1 MKLQAGFL
9 KRQKL
14 TSLQLDLPRK
24 KERTQLNKTR
34 DERWEVTTRETQ
46 RIMKNYYKQLYTNKL
61 WTTQKKWINF
71 QKQAVF

>member
-46 RIMKNYYKQLYTNKL
+46 RIMKNYYKQL
-61 WTTQKKWINF
+61 
-71 QKQAVF
+71 

>member
-34 DERWEVTTRETQ
+34 DERENFTTNIT
-46 RIMKNYYKQLYTNKL
+46 KYKE
-61 WTTQKKWINF
+61 
-71 QKQAVF
+71 A